1 MLGMQKIRQLAARQ
15 YGLITRRQWLDAGLG
30 PDRLKSR
37 VAAGEFV
44 RVYPG
49 VFRLSG
55 APASFQQ
62 DVMAACLATGGVASN
77 RCAAYL
83 WGMRRFERKVIEVL
97 VVRGH
102 APHMP
107 EVEIR
112 RTASLHRLD
121 RTTVGRIPVT
131 SRARTLLDLA
141 DCSFEHLE
149 SALNGV
155 LSRHPAELG
164 RLDRLLRREGRGKA
178 GSGRL
183 RHLVDQHLAG
193 RRPTESELED
203 DLIALLRRYGLSE
216 PVPQHEVNGRR
227 IDIAYPELE
236 FGIEADS
243 VEAHSAR
250 EDVQRNATKANDLL
264 GWWILHFTWDD
275 IHGRPAETAAQVQD
289 ALFRRRVAAA

>member
-1 MLGMQKIRQLAARQ
+1 MLGMHEIRRLAALQ
-15 YGLITRRQWLDAGLG
+15 YGLFTRRQWLGAGLG
-30 PDRLKSR
+30 PDMLDSR
-37 VAAGEFV
+37 AAAGEFI
-44 RVYPG
+44 RVYRG

-83 WGMRRFERKVIEVL
+83 WGMRRFERKMIEVL

-102 APHMP
+102 APDLPGVAVH
-107 EVEIR
+107 
-112 RTASLHRLD
+112 RTTGLHRLD

-141 DCSFEHLE
+141 DSSFEHLE

-155 LSRHPAELG
+155 LFRHPAELG
-164 RLDRLLRREGRGKA
+164 RLDRLLRREGRGKP

-183 RHLVDQHLAG
+183 RHLVGQHLAG
-193 RRPTESELED
+193 RRPTESELD
-203 DLIALLRRYGLSE
+203 DLIALLRRYGLPE

-227 IDIAYPELE
+227 IDAAYPELE
-236 FGIEADS
+236 FGVEADS
-243 VEAHSAR
+243 VEAHSAK

-275 IHGRPAETAAQVQD
+275 IHTRPAESARRIQEAI
-289 ALFRRRVAAA
+289 FRRRAVAAA